1 MTDRNPT
8 AGLALGMNASFLGF
22 FAHAGFLAGLEE
34 IGLRPA
40 KLAGASAGALAGG
53 LYAADL
59 SSEQIHAFLF
69 DSKLKNQFVEK
80 RGFLRGPAVI
90 AGLRGHSGVVSGNKI
105 ARHLRALLGDRK
117 IEDCTRPKLG
127 IALTNLTLQRSEIA
141 TSGDLVEHIVA
152 SLSFPGIFATRR
164 IGEHDYWDGG
174 IAQPMPFDHWTADAS
189 IDTVL
194 LHRVNSG
201 SPEQALAKSNVSSA
215 FNLAHSAVCKDLFK
229 LRHAEAL
236 AAGKKI
242 IVIET
247 NTARLG
253 IFDRQAQRLQCYADG
268 LATARD
274 NSEQLNEL
282 AVGA

>member
-1 MTDRNPT
+1 
-8 AGLALGMNASFLGF
+8 MNASFLGF

-40 KLAGASAGALAGG
+40 KVAGASAGALAGG
-53 LYAADL
+53 LYAAGL

-69 DSKLKNQFVEK
+69 DSNLKSQFVEK
-80 RGFLRGPAVI
+80 RSFLRGPSVI
-90 AGLRGHSGVVSGNKI
+90 AGLRGASGVVTGDKI

-117 IEDCTRPKLG
+117 IEDCEEPQLG
-127 IALTNLTLQRSEIA
+127 IALTNLTLQQSEIA
-141 TSGDLVEHIVA
+141 TSGDLVENIVA

-174 IAQPMPFDHWTADAS
+174 IAQPMPFDHWTTDAS
-189 IDTVL
+189 IDTIL

-201 SPEQALAKSNVSSA
+201 SPEQALAKSNVSAS
-215 FNLAHSAVCKDLFK
+215 FNLAHEAVCKDLFR
-229 LRHAEAL
+229 LREAEAL

-253 IFDRQAQRLQCYADG
+253 IFDRQAQRLGCYADG
-268 LATARD
+268 LATARE
-274 NSEQLNEL
+274 NSEQLRSL
-282 AVGA
+282 AAGA